1 MSTAPTGTVPR
12 VDPRIR
18 ARQVAVRRA
27 EGRRRLRVLATL
39 LVLAALGVGAW
50 AAVRS
55 PLLDVD
61 HIEIR
66 GAEHTTVEDALA
78 ATGVDRG
85 DPLLFV
91 DTGAVARRLEAL
103 PWIADAAV
111 SRHLPGGLRV
121 DVREREARSWV
132 RVDDEHVALVD
143 GTGRVLDDRAP
154 DALYVPEL
162 LDVETVPEVG
172 ETIAEPSSAA
182 VAAAIP
188 DELLVFVRSVR
199 VDDAG
204 GEAADAVLVLEGGT
218 EIRLGEPSG
227 DLTDRYAVA
236 VALLGHLDGRRVAYL
251 DVSAPEAP
259 VVGPGEAGAA
269 PPEASAGAGVDS
281 PLPGEERLE

>member
-1 MSTAPTGTVPR
+1 VSTAPTGTVSR

-18 ARQVAVRRA
+18 ARRVAVRRA
-27 EGRRRLRVLATL
+27 EARRRLRVLAVL
-39 LVLAALGVGAW
+39 LVVAALGVGGW

-61 HIEIR
+61 HIGIR

-78 ATGVDRG
+78 ATGIDRG

-103 PWIADAAV
+103 PWVADASV
-111 SRHLPGGLRV
+111 SRHFPGELRV

-143 GTGRVLDDRAP
+143 ATGRVLDDRAP
-154 DALYVPEL
+154 NALYVPEL
-162 LDVETVPEVG
+162 LDAGAVPEAG
-172 ETIAEPSSAA
+172 ETIAQPAAAA

-188 DELLVFVRSVR
+188 DELLVFVRGVR

-204 GEAADAVLVLEGGT
+204 GEGTNAVLVLEGGT
-218 EIRLGEPSG
+218 EVRLGEPTG
-227 DLTDRYAVA
+227 DLSDRFAVA
-236 VALLGHLDGRRVAYL
+236 IALLGHLDGRHVAYL
-251 DVSAPEAP
+251 DVSVPEAP
-259 VVGPGEAGAA
+259 VVGPGGASPA
-269 PPEASAGAGVDS
+269 LPDASAGAGVDS
-281 PLPGEERLE
+281 PVPGEERLE